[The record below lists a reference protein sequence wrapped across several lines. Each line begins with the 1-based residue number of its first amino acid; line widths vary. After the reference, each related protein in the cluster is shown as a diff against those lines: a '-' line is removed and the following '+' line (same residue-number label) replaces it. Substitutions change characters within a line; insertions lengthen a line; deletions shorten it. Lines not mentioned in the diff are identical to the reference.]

1 MIKKRFFSSSKG
13 RIAVALLSASIAAG
27 GCAGIAGTGVLSPL
41 MAYAEDAAAN
51 DQSNGTEN
59 NGADT
64 ISNGSGDES
73 GTDQSGD
80 AASKDGDQSGDA
92 VANDGNQSGDAAAN
106 DGDQSDNAASNGD
119 QSSDDASNNADQNG
133 GDAAQT
139 EDNAGNNTDQ
149 SGDNAGNESSN
160 ETNETG
166 DQGYDGESID
176 DQDIKDN
183 HIYELEVGVV
193 DANGNAI
200 EGVSVDVDYNA
211 YLGYGNT
218 ERKKESVS
226 GSKTITVVGD
236 CNLSNLKVPAGYSV
250 PKYDGTNEELFN
262 SAPLVVGLN
271 ATTWKMEVTG
281 KYGKDKLSSVSIEPN
296 YNSFGGGGPETYIL
310 TITLAKEEGIFYY
323 NSIGGNKAGEA
334 DNGYDAVY
342 TVGSGE
348 EVTLIFKRTVHD
360 EETFSHFAWLEYGG
374 PKEGKEYDPRLNIDY
389 YITPGSVKV
398 ALTSKYLD
406 SLGVGE
412 HIFYAHFDDDI
423 ETTKRSVMAKIK
435 IVDSSE
441 PILNP
446 GNQDQWSPSQS
457 STQTSVVKASGVT
470 IAAATGDRSSNTVFV
485 AVGCVS
491 SVAIA
496 GFVINRKR
504 RKDR

>member
-1 MIKKRFFSSSKG
+1 MIKKRLFSSSKG

-27 GCAGIAGTGVLSPL
+27 GCAGIAGTGVLTPL
-41 MAYAEDAAAN
+41 MAYAEDATAN

-80 AASKDGDQSGDA
+80 AASNDGDQSGDA
-92 VANDGNQSGDAAAN
+92 AANDGNQSGDAAAN

-133 GDAAQT
+133 GDTAQT

-166 DQGYDGESID
+166 NQGYDGESID

-183 HIYELEVGVV
+183 HIYQLEVGVV

-262 SAPLVVGLN
+262 SAPLVIGLN
-271 ATTWKMEVTG
+271 PSAYKMEITG
-281 KYGKDKLSSVSIEPN
+281 KYGTDKLSSVSLKSK
-296 YNSFGGGGPETYIL
+296 NSSYGGGGAETFVL
-310 TITLAKEEGIFYY
+310 TITLAKAENSLYY
-323 NSIGGNKAGEA
+323 NSIGGNKAGEE
-334 DNGYDAVY
+334 DPVIDAEYVI
-342 TVGSGE
+342 GSGE
-348 EVTLIFKRTVHD
+348 TVTLVFKRVLND
-360 EETFSHFAWLEYGG
+360 NETINHFSWLEYVG
-374 PKEGKEYDPRLNIDY
+374 PNSGKEFWPRLNDDY
-389 YITPGSVKV
+389 HISSGSVQV
-398 ALTSKYLD
+398 ELTSKYLET
-406 SLGVGE
+406 LGVGT
-412 HIFYAHFDDDI
+412 HIFNAHFDDSTIPVQAKVRVVDKKGSNSQNVSTVTPSSGSI
-423 ETTKRSVMAKIK
+423 VSTKTTTK
-435 IVDSSE
+435 
-441 PILNP
+441 
-446 GNQDQWSPSQS
+446 
-457 STQTSVVKASGVT
+457 
-470 IAAATGDRSSNTVFV
+470 AAATGVSGDMTIWSCV
-485 AVGCVS
+485 AAAAG
-491 SVAIA
+491 SVLSGAI
-496 GFVINRKR
+496 IRR
-504 RKDR
+504 RKNGKH